1 MKTICIVAHFSDDG
15 NNRET
20 NFYPCESKEVA
31 LKLLK
36 RIKNNALTEM
46 SEWTDGQFNVESDKE
61 DYFCIATNDWL
72 LLQEIAIE
80 EKEILTITDVTPPKV
95 TKYGREWFETYE
107 DYAFVEN
114 NPNWWFTAE
123 FTEGKLYIN
132 NLLGIM
138 LLIEPDGR
146 RFITSNP
153 Q

>member
-1 MKTICIVAHFSDDG
+1 MKTICIVAHFSEDG

-36 RIKNNALTEM
+36 KLKKIALTEM
-46 SEWTDGQFNVESDKE
+46 YEWTDGQFNVESDKE

-80 EKEILTITDVTPPKV
+80 EKQILTKTDVTPPKV
-95 TKYGREWFETYE
+95 TKYGREWVETYE

-123 FTEGKLYIN
+123 FAEGKLYTN
-132 NLLGIM
+132 NALGIM

-146 RFITSNP
+146 RLESHI
-153 Q
+153 